1 MKKILLLWVF
11 AMSFF
16 ALEAQTN
23 SSKKKKSKK
32 SAVTRKSNLQA
43 RLDSL
48 QSKRQ
53 QHIDSTLAYQLQY
66 DSARKDNER
75 RADEKFQQEQLA
87 WKKNKYRELDSSN
100 KVQWGSLSKDHEH
113 WLSVQRERDAVNKS
127 AKLSVY
133 QDRQVN
139 YTNQSSSEK
148 AKKINADT
156 SLDENQKK
164 DQLVKLNGERRG
176 RIKTIVGKSKELK
189 LEKARKQINTS
200 IDLEAKWINEVEGYV
215 KN

>member
-139 YTNQSSSEK
+139 YTNQSSFEK

-176 RIKTIVGKSKELK
+176 RIKTIVGKYKELK
-189 LEKARKQINTS
+189 LEKARKETNSS
-200 IDLEAKWINEVEGYV
+200 IDLEAKWINEVEGYA

>member
-139 YTNQSSSEK
+139 YTNQSSFEK